1 MVTFTGEGFH
11 PLLYDLDWGGGG
23 VICCTTSVVTRDCV
37 FVFVAHKPTGIKM
50 NWRKN
55 KQYLMFAVAAVTNPV
70 NPDGEKSTV
79 YTGSQFMSYV
89 KSTIKPLPM

>member
-11 PLLYDLDWGGGG
+11 PLLYDLDWGGG

-37 FVFVAHKPTGIKM
+37 FVFVVHKPTGIKM
-50 NWRKN
+50 NRRKN

-70 NPDGEKSTV
+70 NPDGEKSTR
-79 YTGSQFMSYV
+79 YTG
-89 KSTIKPLPM
+89 